1 MVRMFGLGGLI
12 RQSVD
17 LVTHE
22 VEGVSVLVV
31 QSLVRD
37 GNEESMASVFLVPSM
52 VTQFSDMK
60 ELSVGEE
67 TFQVQ
72 NETKIVL

>member
-1 MVRMFGLGGLI
+1 MFGLGGLV
-12 RQSVD
+12 RESVD

-22 VEGVSVLVV
+22 MNSSLVLVV

-37 GNEESMASVFLVPSM
+37 GNEESMASMFLVPSIG
-52 VTQFSDMK
+52 TQFSYVKGLVDEK
-60 ELSVGEE
+60 TL
-67 TFQVQ
+67 QVQ